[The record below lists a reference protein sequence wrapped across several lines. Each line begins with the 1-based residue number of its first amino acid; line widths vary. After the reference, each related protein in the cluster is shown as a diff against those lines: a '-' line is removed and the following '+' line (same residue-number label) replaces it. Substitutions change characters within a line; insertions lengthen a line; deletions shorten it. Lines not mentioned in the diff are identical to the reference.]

1 MAIVDIIDLD
11 LCLWMSKEEFLI
23 QIAIFVYVLTNFL
36 LYIRLTPIQL
46 VGYPSSK
53 MF

>member
-1 MAIVDIIDLD
+1 MTIVDVIDLD
-11 LCLWMSKEEFLI
+11 LCLWVRKEKFFI
-23 QIAIFVYVLTNFL
+23 QITILVNVLINVL
-36 LYIRLTPIQL
+36 LYIRLTTIQL